1 MSDTETVERPPEPPE
16 SPERALT
23 KRDLERSFWRMFF
36 GLQIS
41 WNYERMQALG
51 FAWAIEPIL
60 RRVYPQKEEYVE
72 GLQRHLTFFNTS
84 PIVGAPLILGSAVAM
99 EEAQA
104 KNSAEGI
111 KVGLMGPMAGVGDS
125 LTFALYNSIIFTIG
139 ANWAIE
145 GRMLGF
151 YFAAVMVLVPY
162 FLVRR
167 WQFFFAYRQG
177 KNLASQIAGGA
188 LERLSEAATILGLI
202 VLGGFIP
209 SIVKIWTTITYNQ
222 TVTVTGP
229 NGNTTNVTQKVPVQ
243 TQIDAI
249 VPYLLPVAL
258 TGLIYFLM
266 RKYHLHP
273 LWAIAIVFAL
283 GLALGWRGWFTNV
296 APTPPSGG

>member
-1 MSDTETVERPPEPPE
+1 MADTHTVDRPQEPE
-16 SPERALT
+16 SPERTLT
-23 KRDLERSFWRMFF
+23 KRDLNRSFWRMFF

-51 FAWAIEPIL
+51 FCWAMEPVL
-60 RRVYPQKEEYVE
+60 RRVYPRKEDYVE

-84 PIVGAPLILGSAVAM
+84 PIIGAPLILGSAVAM
-99 EEAQA
+99 EEAQS

-139 ANWAIE
+139 ANWAIQ
-145 GRMLGF
+145 GKMLGF
-151 YFAAVMVLVPY
+151 WFAAVMVLIPY

-188 LERLSEAATILGLI
+188 LERLSEGATILGLI

-209 SIVKIWTTITYNQ
+209 SIVKIWSTLTYSQ
-222 TVTVTGP
+222 TVTVRGKS
-229 NGNTTNVTQKVPVQ
+229 VHQSVPVQ
-243 TQIDAI
+243 DQLDQV
-249 VPYLLPVAL
+249 VPYLLPVLL

-266 RKYHLHP
+266 RKYNLHP

-283 GLALGWRGWFTNV
+283 GLILGWNGWFTNV
-296 APTPPSGG
+296 PPTPPSGS

>member
-1 MSDTETVERPPEPPE
+1 MSDTDTVEKPPE
-16 SPERALT
+16 SPERTLT
-23 KRDLERSFWRMFF
+23 KRDLNRSFWRMFF

-51 FAWAIEPIL
+51 FCWAMEPVL
-60 RRVYPQKEEYVE
+60 RRVYPRKEDYVE

-84 PIVGAPLILGSAVAM
+84 PIIGAPLILGSAVAM
-99 EEAQA
+99 EEARS

-125 LTFALYNSIIFTIG
+125 LTFALYNSIIFTIA
-139 ANWAIE
+139 ANWAIQ
-145 GRMLGF
+145 GKMLGF
-151 YFAAVMVLVPY
+151 WFACVMVLIPY

-209 SIVKIWTTITYNQ
+209 SIVKIWTTLTYDQ
-222 TVTVTGP
+222 TVTVQGKS
-229 NGNTTNVTQKVPVQ
+229 VEQKVPVQ
-243 TQIDAI
+243 DQLDQV
-249 VPYLLPVAL
+249 VPYLMPVVL
-258 TGLIYFLM
+258 TGLIYFLF
-266 RKYHLHP
+266 RKYNLHP
-273 LWAIAIVFAL
+273 LWAIVIVFAV
-283 GLALGWRGWFTNV
+283 GLILGWNGWFTNV
-296 APTPPSGG
+296 APAPASGS

>member
-1 MSDTETVERPPEPPE
+1 MSDTETVEKPPE
-16 SPERALT
+16 SPERSLT

-51 FAWAIEPIL
+51 FCWAIEPVL
-60 RRVYPQKEEYVE
+60 RRVYPRKEDYVE

-84 PIVGAPLILGSAVAM
+84 PIIGAPLILGSAVAM
-99 EEAQA
+99 EEAQS

-125 LTFALYNSIIFTIG
+125 LTFALYNSIIFTIA
-139 ANWAIE
+139 ANWAIQ
-145 GRMLGF
+145 GKMLGF
-151 YFAAVMVLVPY
+151 WFACVMVLIPY

-209 SIVKIWTTITYNQ
+209 SIVKIWTTITYDQ
-222 TVTVTGP
+222 TVTVQGKS
-229 NGNTTNVTQKVPVQ
+229 VEQKVPVQ
-243 TQIDAI
+243 DQLDQV
-249 VPYLLPVAL
+249 VPYLMPVVL
-258 TGLIYFLM
+258 TGLIYWLM
-266 RKYHLHP
+266 KRYNLHP

-283 GLALGWRGWFTNV
+283 GLVLGWNGWFTNV
-296 APTPPSGG
+296 PPAPPSGS

>member
-1 MSDTETVERPPEPPE
+1 MSETDTVEKPPE
-16 SPERALT
+16 SPERTLT
-23 KRDLERSFWRMFF
+23 KRDLNRSFWRMFF

-51 FAWAIEPIL
+51 FCWAMEPIL
-60 RRVYPQKEEYVE
+60 RRVYPRKEEYVE

-84 PIVGAPLILGSAVAM
+84 PIIGAPLILGSAVAM
-99 EEAQA
+99 EEAQS

-125 LTFALYNSIIFTIG
+125 LTFALYNSIIFTIA
-139 ANWAIE
+139 ANWAIQ
-145 GRMLGF
+145 GKMLGF
-151 YFAAVMVLVPY
+151 WFACVMVLIPY

-209 SIVKIWTTITYNQ
+209 SIVKIWTTLTYTQ
-222 TVTVTGP
+222 TVTVQGKS
-229 NGNTTNVTQKVPVQ
+229 VEQKVSVQDQLDQVVPFLMPV
-243 TQIDAI
+243 
-249 VPYLLPVAL
+249 VL
-258 TGLIYFLM
+258 TGLIYFLF
-266 RKYHLHP
+266 RKYNLHP
-273 LWAIAIVFAL
+273 LWAIVIVFAL
-283 GLALGWRGWFTNV
+283 GLILGWNGWFTNV
-296 APTPPSGG
+296 APAPPSGS

>member
-1 MSDTETVERPPEPPE
+1 MADTHTVDRPQEPE
-16 SPERALT
+16 SPERTLT
-23 KRDLERSFWRMFF
+23 KRDLNRSFWRMFF

-51 FAWAIEPIL
+51 FCWAMEPVL
-60 RRVYPQKEEYVE
+60 RRVYPRKEEYVE
-72 GLQRHLTFFNTS
+72 GLQRHLTSFNTS
-84 PIVGAPLILGSAVAM
+84 PIIGAPLILGSAVAM
-99 EEAQA
+99 EEAQS

-139 ANWAIE
+139 ANWAIQ
-145 GRMLGF
+145 GKMLGF
-151 YFAAVMVLVPY
+151 WFAAVMVLIPY

-209 SIVKIWTTITYNQ
+209 SIVKIWTTLTYSQ
-222 TVTVTGP
+222 TVTVRGKS
-229 NGNTTNVTQKVPVQ
+229 VHQSVPVQ
-243 TQIDAI
+243 DQLDQV
-249 VPYLLPVAL
+249 VPYLLPVLL

-266 RKYHLHP
+266 RKYNLHP
-273 LWAIAIVFAL
+273 LWAIVIVFAL
-283 GLALGWRGWFTNV
+283 GLILGWNGWFTNV
-296 APTPPSGG
+296 APTPPSGS

>member
-1 MSDTETVERPPEPPE
+1 MSDTDTVEKPPE
-16 SPERALT
+16 SPERTLT
-23 KRDLERSFWRMFF
+23 KRDLNRSFWRMFF

-51 FAWAIEPIL
+51 FCWAMEPVL
-60 RRVYPQKEEYVE
+60 RRVYPRKEDYVE

-84 PIVGAPLILGSAVAM
+84 PIIGAPLILGSAVAM
-99 EEAQA
+99 EEAQS

-125 LTFALYNSIIFTIG
+125 LTFALYNSIIFTIA
-139 ANWAIE
+139 ANWAIQ
-145 GRMLGF
+145 GKMLGF
-151 YFAAVMVLVPY
+151 WFACVMVLIPY

-209 SIVKIWTTITYNQ
+209 SIVKIWTTLTYSQ
-222 TVTVTGP
+222 TVTVQGKS
-229 NGNTTNVTQKVPVQ
+229 VEQKVPVQ
-243 TQIDAI
+243 DQIDQV
-249 VPYLLPVAL
+249 VPYLMPVVL
-258 TGLIYFLM
+258 TGLIYFLF
-266 RKYHLHP
+266 RKYNLHP
-273 LWAIAIVFAL
+273 LWAIVIVFAL
-283 GLALGWRGWFTNV
+283 GLILGWNGWFTNV
-296 APTPPSGG
+296 APAPPSGS